1 MSSLELPPPARLGR
15 TNSSSSTASRKEA
28 AGGDNL
34 SALPLLNLGRPRSN
48 STASTQS
55 GVSARTVASAAE
67 QKTEN
72 NIAKNAILANF
83 TANLNAKA
91 GSEEQAARQEI
102 AEAFAPLRAALQK
115 PLSEDTAFVT
125 HLRLLHNNTI
135 RECLT
140 LAPRLQ
146 KLYDFANKIAHDN
159 AALGRMVTLLA
170 PEGEIYAT
178 APPSIQLR
186 IHLFITKATEVM
198 RTAAAARRSSR
209 RGSGRKTRRKLQ
221 RGGGRYEDLVF
232 LSQIILV
239 ILTGLIAGSVTTRI
253 ERAAMG
259 AAATAKNVG
268 RGSARAG
275 FSIFEGIG
283 AETATTSMNAFN
295 KLRYAV
301 GPGIRALVG
310 DEAILVPTA
319 LASMVE
325 NKDYAFSQRTLPRA
339 ESQETQQLKGI
350 VETWHAKLD
359 EPAEVLRAAIK
370 DLNTNPDYRST
381 LEKLRKHLADAK
393 RTLDERED
401 AYQTVLDVAVRPA
414 MLSLI
419 DKESKNPDM
428 SALRTWSETGFAGPI
443 PIDARALERLCVE
456 RGVTGLVKYKL
467 FNINGTLTELYPE
480 VNASEQLLGDVEDLI
495 RLTSSGESRDLT
507 GVSNSALKMLSDY
520 FLGTKIA
527 PVQLISAGATTVF
540 LDLSSLPPPG
550 RAPPSLLVE
559 AAVEP
564 DGTMRTI
571 AEPPVPTLVPEALP
585 PLLFSG
591 TTTADSPAASEAEAA
606 AAAVAATAKTAESD
620 EAPLPLTQYRTIPYA
635 NPRLTEDGFAIDDSA
650 FMASLNLT
658 ELMNATFPEGTS
670 EVAIKSATDF
680 VMAIF
685 SREAM
690 MVEEAVYAGELQ
702 GSYVTLAEKT
712 QRIIDDKN
720 AEVFAAFERFAAD
733 KEKSENDVKQVRLYI
748 DLLIRNEWVPEGNAV
763 FGALLRL
770 ARTPGAVAE
779 RQTVGD
785 TLSTAVRVKFPQL
798 LWHGEILREPNV
810 AEQVSMFFSLFFT
823 PPIHEW
829 GVAGQSAAVLTALFT
844 AYSLYHG
851 GCQGRA
857 AGTSAREGGEIA
869 TAAARAAIEAMRET
883 APAAIEAPAQE
894 EGGGSLSRRRA
905 GSEAPPLQRPHVAQ
919 MPMGLQG
926 QFGGGMIVP
935 QGAPYGGGG
944 GYGGAMVP
952 QGAAAFGGGGGYEVA
967 MVPQGAAAFGG
978 GGGYEVAMVPHGAAF
993 GGRGAI
999 VPHAAAFGGGG
1010 AMVPYGATAY
1020 GGGGAMVPYGAA
1032 AAVAGPGPTVGTLL
1046 QRAHIEQ
1053 KPVAYLSTMTGAP
1066 AETYVR
1072 ALELLRE
1079 RTDDRVL
1086 NSLGISTPGV
1096 TTQTAHTGLRNLNAA
1111 LQGRESR
1118 LRGVYT
1124 EIINGPL
1131 VQRFRN
1137 AIAPVPGMAAGGGGS
1152 RRKNRTYKKRKASRK
1167 ARRIL

>member
-1 MSSLELPPPARLGR
+1 
-15 TNSSSSTASRKEA
+15 
-28 AGGDNL
+28 
-34 SALPLLNLGRPRSN
+34 
-48 STASTQS
+48 
-55 GVSARTVASAAE
+55 
-67 QKTEN
+67 
-72 NIAKNAILANF
+72 
-83 TANLNAKA
+83 
-91 GSEEQAARQEI
+91 
-102 AEAFAPLRAALQK
+102 
-115 PLSEDTAFVT
+115 
-125 HLRLLHNNTI
+125 
-135 RECLT
+135 
-140 LAPRLQ
+140 
-146 KLYDFANKIAHDN
+146 
-159 AALGRMVTLLA
+159 
-170 PEGEIYAT
+170 
-178 APPSIQLR
+178 
-186 IHLFITKATEVM
+186 
-198 RTAAAARRSSR
+198 
-209 RGSGRKTRRKLQ
+209 
-221 RGGGRYEDLVF
+221 
-232 LSQIILV
+232 
-239 ILTGLIAGSVTTRI
+239 
-253 ERAAMG
+253 MG

-283 AETATTSMNAFN
+283 AETAETSANAFN

-370 DLNTNPDYRST
+370 DFNTNPDYRIT
-381 LEKLRKHLADAK
+381 LGKLQTHLKEAK

-467 FNINGTLTELYPE
+467 FNINGTLIELYPE
-480 VNASEQLLGDVEDLI
+480 VNASDQLLGDVEDLI

-591 TTTADSPAASEAEAA
+591 TTAVEPPAAAAEAEAA

-620 EAPLPLTQYRTIPYA
+620 GAPLPLTQYRTIPYA

-763 FGALLRL
+763 FAALLRL

-883 APAAIEAPAQE
+883 APAALEAPAQE

-926 QFGGGMIVP
+926 QFGGGMMVP
-935 QGAPYGGGG
+935 QGAPYGGGGAAYGGGG

-952 QGAAAFGGGGGYEVA
+952 QGAAFGGGG
-967 MVPQGAAAFGG
+967 
-978 GGGYEVAMVPHGAAF
+978 
-993 GGRGAI
+993 AI
-999 VPHAAAFGGGG
+999 VPQVAAFEGRG
-1010 AMVPYGATAY
+1010 AMVPYGAAAY

-1086 NSLGISTPGV
+1086 NSLGITTPGV

-1131 VQRFRN
+1131 LQRFRN

-1152 RRKNRTYKKRKASRK
+1152 RRKNRTYKKRKGSRK

>member
-1 MSSLELPPPARLGR
+1 M
-15 TNSSSSTASRKEA
+15 
-28 AGGDNL
+28 
-34 SALPLLNLGRPRSN
+34 
-48 STASTQS
+48 
-55 GVSARTVASAAE
+55 ASAAE
-67 QKTEN
+67 PN
-72 NIAKNAILANF
+72 VAAA
-83 TANLNAKA
+83 AAPAKA
-91 GSEEQAARQEI
+91 GAEEQSAKDQI
-102 AEAFAPLRAALQK
+102 DEAFAPLREALRT
-115 PLSEDTAFVT
+115 PLSADTAFVT

-146 KLYDFANKIAHDN
+146 KLYDFSNKIAHDN
-159 AALGRMVTLLA
+159 RALEQMVRLLA
-170 PEGEIYAT
+170 PEGELYA
-178 APPSIQLR
+178 AALPSIRLR
-186 IHLFITKATEVM
+186 IDLFITKSTKVM

-232 LSQIILV
+232 LSQIIFV
-239 ILTGLIAGSVTTRI
+239 ILAALIAGSATTRL
-253 ERAAMG
+253 ERMAMG
-259 AAATAKNVG
+259 AAATAKDVG
-268 RGSARAG
+268 SGSARAV
-275 FSIFEGIG
+275 FSIFDGLG
-283 AETATTSMNAFN
+283 TETSITSVNAFN

-301 GPGIRALVG
+301 GPEVRALIG

-350 VETWHAKLD
+350 VDTWHAKL
-359 EPAEVLRAAIK
+359 EAPAEVLRAAIK
-370 DLNTNPDYRST
+370 DLNTNPDYRDTLGKLQTRLKEAKKT
-381 LEKLRKHLADAK
+381 LE
-393 RTLDERED
+393 ERED
-401 AYQTVLDVAVRPA
+401 AYQAVLDVAVRPV

-419 DKESKNPDM
+419 DAASRNPDM
-428 SALRTWSETGFAGPI
+428 RALRTWSETGFPGPI

-456 RGVTGLVKYKL
+456 RGVTGIDKHKL

-480 VNASEQLLGDVEDLI
+480 VDASVQLLGDVEDLI

-520 FLGTKIA
+520 FLGTTIA
-527 PVQLISAGATTVF
+527 PVQLTSSVATTVF
-540 LDLSSLPPPG
+540 LDLRSLPPRG
-550 RAPPSLLVE
+550 RAPPSLLLE

-571 AEPPVPTLVPEALP
+571 AEPPVPALVPEALP
-585 PLLFSG
+585 PVLFTG
-591 TTTADSPAASEAEAA
+591 TTAVEPPAVEAA
-606 AAAVAATAKTAESD
+606 AAAVAAVAETD
-620 EAPLPLTQYRTIPYA
+620 EAPLPLTPYRTISYA
-635 NPRLTEDGFAIDDSA
+635 NPRLTEDGSAIDDSA
-650 FMASLNLT
+650 FMSSLNLT

-670 EVAIKSATDF
+670 EVAIKRTTDI
-680 VMAIF
+680 VAAIF
-685 SREAM
+685 SREAL

-712 QRIIDDKN
+712 QRIIDEKN

-733 KEKSENDVKQVRLYI
+733 KEKSENDIKQVRLYI

-763 FGALLRL
+763 FAALLRL
-770 ARTPGAVAE
+770 ARNPGAVAE

-785 TLSTAVRVKFPQL
+785 TLSTAVRVRFPQL
-798 LWHGEILREPNV
+798 RWHGEILREPNV
-810 AEQVSMFFSLFFT
+810 ADQVSMFFSLFFT

-829 GVAGQSAAVLTALFT
+829 GFPGQSAAVLAALFT

-857 AGTSAREGGEIA
+857 AGSSAREGGEIA

-883 APAAIEAPAQE
+883 APAGAAIEAPAQE
-894 EGGGSLSRRRA
+894 EGGSLSRRRT
-905 GSEAPPLQRPHVAQ
+905 GSEAPPLQRPHVSQ
-919 MPMGLQG
+919 MPMGTQG
-926 QFGGGMIVP
+926 QFGGGMMVP
-935 QGAPYGGGG
+935 QGGAYGGGG

-952 QGAAAFGGGGGYEVA
+952 SGLAAYGGGGGFGGAMVPSGPAAYGGGGGYGGAMVPRGAAFGGGGA
-967 MVPQGAAAFGG
+967 MVPQ
-978 GGGYEVAMVPHGAAF
+978 V
-993 GGRGAI
+993 
-999 VPHAAAFGGGG
+999 AAFGGGG
-1010 AMVPYGATAY
+1010 AMVPYGAAAY
-1020 GGGGAMVPYGAA
+1020 GGGGAIVPYGAA
-1032 AAVAGPGPTVGTLL
+1032 AAAAGPGPTVGTLL
-1046 QRAHIEQ
+1046 QRAHIEL

-1086 NSLGISTPGV
+1086 RDLGITAAEV

-1131 VQRFRN
+1131 QQRFRN
-1137 AIAPVPGMAAGGGGS
+1137 AIAPVPGMAAAAGGGGS
-1152 RRKNRTYKKRKASRK
+1152 RRKNRTYKKRKGSRK